1 MILVRLVPEKVPKIL
16 ISFVLLELVEVAMV
30 KTSMNVWCLVRT
42 FATAEHASILT
53 DLTDANVRKDT
64 NLIGVARSV
73 LMIMNAWA
81 CQAYAE
87 TEPVPTWT
95 EVLNVIAP
103 KASLLVQGVI
113 AKMWTSVRSMV
124 INVRFGVIILQDHFV
139 AYVLLGMKLPQM
151 VDIGKLAKLT

>member
-1 MILVRLVPEKVPKIL
+1 MILVRLVLERVLKIL
-16 ISFVLLELVEVAMV
+16 TSFVLLELVEVAMV

-42 FATAEHASILT
+42 YATAEPVSIRT

-73 LMIMNAWA
+73 LMTMNAWA

-103 KASLLVQGVI
+103 KASLLVREVI

-124 INVRFGVIILQDHFV
+124 INVRFDVIILRDHFV

-151 VDIGKLAKLT
+151 EGIGKLSILT